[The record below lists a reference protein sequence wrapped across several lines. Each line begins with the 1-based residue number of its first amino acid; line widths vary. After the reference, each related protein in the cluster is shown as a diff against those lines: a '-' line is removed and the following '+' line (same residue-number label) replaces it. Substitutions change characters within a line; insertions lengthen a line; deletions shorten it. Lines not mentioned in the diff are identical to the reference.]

1 MKTSDLAQFNLRTS
15 HLVTIKLPYPPS
27 LNRYY
32 APYRGRVTITKVGR
46 EYRQRVMELLV
57 PHFEHMADYSAELQV
72 WVEVMLPDKRR
83 RDLDNL
89 NKALLDAITHSGVWE
104 DDSLIHD
111 LRLLKIGVQKPGYV
125 RLHIAEITT

>member
-1 MKTSDLAQFNLRTS
+1 MKTSDHFDKSTNHLA
-15 HLVTIKLPYPPS
+15 TIKLPYPPS

-32 APYRGRVTITKVGR
+32 APFRGRPTITPVGR
-46 EYRQRVMELLV
+46 AYRQRVTEILT
-57 PHFEHMADYSAELQV
+57 PQFEHIDNYATELQV
-72 WVEVMLPDKRR
+72 WVEVMLPDRRR

-111 LRLLKIGVQKPGYV
+111 LRLVKVGVERPGFV
-125 RLHIAEITT
+125 RLHIAEITK